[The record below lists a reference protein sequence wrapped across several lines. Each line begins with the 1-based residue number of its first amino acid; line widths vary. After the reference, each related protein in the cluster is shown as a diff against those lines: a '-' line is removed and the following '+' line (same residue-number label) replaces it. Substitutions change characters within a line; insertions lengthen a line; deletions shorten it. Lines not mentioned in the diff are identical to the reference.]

1 MLRDVS
7 KQKPREENRKV
18 EKELQMTQMMELNS

>member
-7 KQKPREENRKV
+7 SQKPREEKRKV